1 MVEQP
6 NELQAA
12 VKLLISLKLVLFCNG
27 PGIAVPMRLTSNP
40 GIDTMQNLLQ
50 ELRYG
55 IRTLNRSRGFALA
68 AVLVLAL
75 GIGANTAIFSVVNAV
90 LLRPLP
96 FPQPDRLVQIWHTPP
111 QKSFPGMKEFAVS
124 AANYLDWAAQNHVF
138 QQISIYSWSSFNL
151 TGKREPQFVSGRAV
165 SSEFF
170 PVLQAQPLLGR
181 IFTRDEDQPGHNHVV
196 ILSESFWRNQFA
208 ADPGIVGQDISLD
221 GAAYR
226 VIGVMPAKFQFPIAS
241 DPADAAKLW
250 TPLAMTDK
258 ERAVRGEHHYSVI
271 GRLRPG
277 VSIQQTQAEMD
288 TISRRLEQ
296 EFPADDKGW
305 GAVVKPLREEL
316 VGDVRTP
323 LLVLLGAVAL
333 VLLIACANVANLVLA
348 RIVSRQKEIAV
359 RSALGASR
367 IRLLRQVVCETVV
380 LSVTGGLLGLLIA
393 HFGVRLIVAFL
404 ASKLP
409 RASAI
414 AVDGWV
420 LAFTLVVSFVA
431 GIVASLV
438 PAFRLSKVNV
448 SEALKQGTRTSS
460 DGAGNRTRG
469 MLIVSEV
476 ALSLMLLVGAG
487 LLIRTLWALRKV
499 DPGLDPHNVVA
510 IIPSISRIA
519 FPQPAQEIAFY
530 EELVDKVKAL
540 PGIESAAAI
549 DDLPLSGSGSNQPI
563 QIEGHPVQ
571 AMADQP
577 EVSVRISSP
586 GYFHTMHI
594 PLMHGRDF
602 GDQDTASSP
611 GTIIISQ
618 SMAQRFWP
626 NEDPVGRHL
635 TLTFFPNKIREIVGV
650 VGDIKDRGLDS
661 AEPAAMLYVPLAQ
674 LTAPPT
680 VVWRSFPLW
689 LMVRAQSNAAS
700 ITPATINAMHQLNS
714 QLPIGDVITME
725 DFIASTLSQQRFN
738 MLLLAVFAGVALV
751 LAAIGIYS
759 VLAYTV
765 RRRVREIG
773 IRMALGAQTSDVVK
787 MVVSEGM
794 KPTALGVAIGVAGA
808 LALGRFISS
817 LIYGVKPTDLG
828 TFMTVSLALV
838 LVSFLAS
845 VIPAYRATRVE
856 PVTTLRDE

>member
-1 MVEQP
+1 
-6 NELQAA
+6 
-12 VKLLISLKLVLFCNG
+12 
-27 PGIAVPMRLTSNP
+27 
-40 GIDTMQNLLQ
+40 MQNVLQ

-55 IRTLNRSRGFALA
+55 LRTLNRSRAFAIA

-96 FPQPDRLVQIWHTPP
+96 FPQPDQLVQIWHTPP
-111 QKSFPGMKEFAVS
+111 QTSFPGMKEFAVS

-138 QQISIYSWSSFNL
+138 QQISIYSWSHYNL
-151 TGKREPQFVSGRAV
+151 TGKGDPQFISARGV

-170 PVLQAQPLLGR
+170 SVLQAEPMIGR
-181 IFTRDEDQPGHNHVV
+181 VFSRDEDQPGHNQVA
-196 ILSESFWRNQFA
+196 ILSESFWRNQYA
-208 ADPGIVGQDISLD
+208 ADRAIVGQDISLD

-226 VIGVMPAKFQFPIAS
+226 VIGVMPAKFQFPITS
-241 DPADAAKLW
+241 DPVDAAKIW

-258 ERAVRGEHHYSVI
+258 ERVVRGEHHYSVI
-271 GRLRPG
+271 GRLKPG
-277 VSIQQTQAEMD
+277 VSIQQAQAEMD

-296 EFPADDKGW
+296 EYPADDKGW

-316 VGDVRTP
+316 TGEVRTP

-348 RIVSRQKEIAV
+348 RIVSRQREIAV

-367 IRLLRQVVCETVV
+367 IRLLRQIVCETVV
-380 LSVTGGLLGLLIA
+380 LSAVGGLLGLLIA
-393 HFGVRLIVAFL
+393 HFGVQLIVAFL

-414 AVDGWV
+414 TVDGSV
-420 LAFTLVVSFVA
+420 LAFTLAVSLAA
-431 GIVASLV
+431 GILAGLV
-438 PAFRLSKVNV
+438 PAFRLCNVNV

-460 DGAGNRTRG
+460 DAGGNRTRG
-469 MLIVSEV
+469 VLVVSEV
-476 ALSLMLLVGAG
+476 ALSLMLLIGAG
-487 LLIRTLWALRKV
+487 LLIRTLWALRQV

-510 IIPSISRIA
+510 VIPSISRTT
-519 FPQPAQEIAFY
+519 FPLPAQEIAFY
-530 EELVDKVKAL
+530 RELMDKVKAL
-540 PGIESAAAI
+540 PGVDSAAVI
-549 DDLPLSGSGSNQPI
+549 DDIPLGGGSNQPI
-563 QIEGHPVQ
+563 QIEGRPVQ

-577 EVSVRISSP
+577 EVSVRMSSP

-594 PLMHGRDF
+594 PLLMGRDF
-602 GDQDTASSP
+602 GDQDTPDSP
-611 GTIIISQ
+611 ATIIISQ
-618 SMAQRFWP
+618 SLAQRFWP
-626 NEDPVGRHL
+626 NEDPVGKRL
-635 TLTFFPNKIREIVGV
+635 TLTFFPGKIREIVGV

-674 LTAPPT
+674 LTFPPT
-680 VVWRSFPLW
+680 VTWHSFPIW
-689 LMVRAQSNAAS
+689 LMVRAHSDAAS
-700 ITPATINAMHQLNS
+700 ITPATINAIHQLKAD
-714 QLPIGDVITME
+714 LPIGDVVTME
-725 DFIASTLSQQRFN
+725 NFIANTLSQQRFN
-738 MLLLAVFAGVALV
+738 MLLLAVFAGVALL

-773 IRMALGAQTSDVVK
+773 IRMALGAQTLDVVR
-787 MVVSEGM
+787 MVISEGM
-794 KPTALGVAIGVAGA
+794 RPTALGVAIGVAGA
-808 LALGRFISS
+808 LALGRFIST
-817 LIYGVKPTDLG
+817 LIYGVKPTDLE
-828 TFMTVSLALV
+828 TFTAVSLLLV

>member
-1 MVEQP
+1 
-6 NELQAA
+6 
-12 VKLLISLKLVLFCNG
+12 
-27 PGIAVPMRLTSNP
+27 
-40 GIDTMQNLLQ
+40 MQNVLQ

-55 IRTLNRSRGFALA
+55 LRTLNRSRSFAIA

-96 FPQPDRLVQIWHTPP
+96 FPQPDQLVQIWHTPP
-111 QKSFPGMKEFAVS
+111 QTSFPGMKEFSVS

-138 QQISIYSWSSFNL
+138 QQMSIYSWSHYNL
-151 TGKREPQFVSGRAV
+151 TGKGEPQFISARGV

-170 PVLQAQPLLGR
+170 SVLQAQPMLGR
-181 IFTRDEDQPGHNHVV
+181 VFSRDEDQPGHNHVA
-196 ILSESFWRNQFA
+196 ILSETFWRNQFG

-226 VIGVMPAKFQFPIAS
+226 VIGVMPAKFQFPITS
-241 DPADAAKLW
+241 DPVDAAKLW
-250 TPLAMTDK
+250 TPLAMTDQ
-258 ERAVRGEHHYSVI
+258 ERAVRGEHHYLVI
-271 GRLRPG
+271 GRLKPG
-277 VSIQQTQAEMD
+277 VSVQQAQAEME

-296 EFPADDKGW
+296 EYPADDKGW
-305 GAVVKPLREEL
+305 GAVVKPLSEEL
-316 VGDVRTP
+316 TGEVRTP

-367 IRLLRQVVCETVV
+367 IRLLRQIVCETVV
-380 LSVTGGLLGLLIA
+380 LSVVGGLIGLLIA
-393 HFGVRLIVAFL
+393 HFGVKLIVAFL

-414 AVDGWV
+414 GVDGSV
-420 LAFTLVVSFVA
+420 LAFTLVVSFAVGILA
-431 GIVASLV
+431 GLV

-448 SEALKQGTRTSS
+448 SEALKQGSRTSS
-460 DGAGNRTRG
+460 DAGGNRTRG
-469 MLIVSEV
+469 VLVVSEV

-499 DPGLDPHNVVA
+499 DPGFDPHNVVA
-510 IIPSISRIA
+510 VIPSVSRTT
-519 FPQPAQEIAFY
+519 FPQPAQETAFY
-530 EELVDKVKAL
+530 QQLADKVKVL
-540 PGIESAAAI
+540 PGVESAAVL
-549 DDLPLSGSGSNQPI
+549 DDLPLNGGSNQPI
-563 QIEGHPVQ
+563 QIEGRPVQ

-577 EVSVRISSP
+577 EVSVRMCSP

-594 PLMHGRDF
+594 PLVRGRDF
-602 GDQDTASSP
+602 GDQDTPDSP
-611 GTIIISQ
+611 GAIIISQ

-626 NEDPVGRHL
+626 NEDPVGKRL
-635 TLTFFPNKIREIVGV
+635 TLTFVPRKIREIVGV

-674 LTAPPT
+674 LEFPPNVT
-680 VVWRSFPLW
+680 WHSFPLW
-689 LMVRAQSNAAS
+689 LVVRAHSDIAS
-700 ITPATINAMHQLNS
+700 VTPATINAIHQLKS
-714 QLPIGDVITME
+714 ELPIGDVVTME
-725 DFIASTLSQQRFN
+725 TFIASTLSQQRFN
-738 MLLLAVFAGVALV
+738 MLLLAVFAGVALA

-773 IRMALGAQTSDVVK
+773 IRMALGAQTRDVVQ
-787 MVVSEGM
+787 MVIAEGM

-817 LIYGVKPTDLG
+817 LIYGVKPTDLK
-828 TFMTVSLALV
+828 TFTAVSLLLV
-838 LVSFLAS
+838 LISFLAS

>member
-1 MVEQP
+1 
-6 NELQAA
+6 
-12 VKLLISLKLVLFCNG
+12 
-27 PGIAVPMRLTSNP
+27 
-40 GIDTMQNLLQ
+40 MQNVLQ
-50 ELRYG
+50 ELRHG
-55 IRTLNRSRGFALA
+55 LRTLNRSRAFAIA

-90 LLRPLP
+90 LLRPLA
-96 FPQPDRLVQIWHTPP
+96 FPQPDQLVQIWHTPP

-138 QQISIYSWSSFNL
+138 QQMSIYSWSHYNL
-151 TGKREPQFVSGRAV
+151 TGKGEPQFISARGVSA
-165 SSEFF
+165 EFF
-170 PVLQAQPLLGR
+170 SVLQAEPIIGR
-181 IFTRDEDQPGHNHVV
+181 VFSRDEDQPGHNHVA
-196 ILSESFWRNQFA
+196 ILSENFWRNQFG

-221 GAAYR
+221 GSAYR
-226 VIGVMPAKFQFPIAS
+226 VIGVIPAKFQFPITS
-241 DPADAAKLW
+241 DPVEAAKIW
-250 TPLAMTDK
+250 TPLAMTDL
-258 ERAVRGEHHYSVI
+258 ERAVRGEHHYLVI
-271 GRLRPG
+271 GRLRAG
-277 VSIQQTQAEMD
+277 VDIQQAQAEMD

-296 EFPADDKGW
+296 EYPADDKGW

-316 VGDVRTP
+316 TGEVRTP

-348 RIVSRQKEIAV
+348 RVVSRQKEIAV

-367 IRLLRQVVCETVV
+367 IRLLRQIVCETVV
-380 LSVTGGLLGLLIA
+380 LSVVGGLLGLLIA
-393 HFGVRLIVAFL
+393 HFGVQLIVAFL

-414 AVDGWV
+414 TVDGFV
-420 LAFTLVVSFVA
+420 LAFTLAVSLAA
-431 GIVASLV
+431 GILAGLV
-438 PAFRLSKVNV
+438 PAFRLSNVNV

-460 DGAGNRTRG
+460 DTGGNRTRG
-469 MLIVSEV
+469 VLVVSEV

-510 IIPSISRIA
+510 VIPSVSRTT

-530 EELVDKVKAL
+530 QQLVDKLKPL
-540 PGIESAAAI
+540 PGVESAAVI
-549 DDLPLSGSGSNQPI
+549 DDLPLNGGSNQPI
-563 QIEGHPVQ
+563 QIEGRPLQ

-577 EVSVRISSP
+577 EVAVRMSSP

-594 PLMHGRDF
+594 PLLRGRDF
-602 GDQDTASSP
+602 GDQDTPASP

-618 SMAQRFWP
+618 SLAQRFWP
-626 NEDPVGRHL
+626 NADPVGKHL
-635 TLTFFPNKIREIVGV
+635 TLTFFPGKIREIVGV

-661 AEPAAMLYVPLAQ
+661 SEPAAMLYVPLAQ
-674 LTAPPT
+674 LTVPPT
-680 VVWRSFPLW
+680 VSWRSFPLW
-689 LMVRAQSNAAS
+689 LIVRARSDAAS
-700 ITPATINAMHQLNS
+700 ITPATINTIHQLNS
-714 QLPIGDVITME
+714 QLPIGDVVKVE
-725 DFIASTLSQQRFN
+725 DFIAGTLSQQRFN

-765 RRRVREIG
+765 RRRVRDIG
-773 IRMALGAQTSDVVK
+773 IRMALGAQTTDVVR
-787 MVVSEGM
+787 MVVAEGM

-817 LIYGVKPTDLG
+817 LIYGVKPTDLE
-828 TFMTVSLALV
+828 TFTAVSLLLV
-838 LVSFLAS
+838 LVCFLAS
-845 VIPAYRATRVE
+845 IIPAYRATRVQ